1 MSTKAR
7 VKILIGI
14 LVVIAVLLAV
24 TRHKSSSGGL
34 RIAFGAEFL
43 TRPDGYS
50 GLSNHYG
57 FRFASEPKQML
68 DGLMYKALTDGTVDV
83 INAFSTD
90 GRIPAYN
97 LFCLK
102 DDKNFFP
109 PYYAAPL
116 VRKKTLA
123 HLPELENIL
132 NRLGGVFSNEVMQKL
147 NFQVDE
153 EGLKAGDVARK
164 FLAEAEL
171 IEANAKPG
179 DGSAG
184 LITVGSK
191 EFTEQEIL
199 GEIIAI
205 LIECNSNIKVV
216 RKLNLGGT
224 IICFNALKAGDLDIY
239 AEYTGTGLVNI
250 LKADVQSDPK
260 KTYDIVKK
268 EFAKRYDL
276 IWLKPLGFNNTYTLT
291 MRKEHANRLG
301 IKTTSDLADFVKGRT
316 KQ

>member
-14 LVVIAVLLAV
+14 VVVIAVLLAV

-153 EGLKAGDVARK
+153 EGLKASDVARK
-164 FLAEAEL
+164 FLTEMPHTSCIEMPGCVILLSNCQGDLIDAETIEL
-171 IEANAKPG
+171 EQGGIFVARGETVSIK
-179 DGSAG
+179 DGSAAVVLAQRAELENG
-184 LITVGSK
+184 TVLLLAAREVS
-191 EFTEQEIL
+191 
-199 GEIIAI
+199 GEV
-205 LIECNSNIKVV
+205 KV
-216 RKLNLGGT
+216 L
-224 IICFNALKAGDLDIY
+224 FDLKAALLF
-239 AEYTGTGLVNI
+239 GLVI
-250 LKADVQSDPK
+250 GVVVGLLRQL
-260 KTYDIVKK
+260 TGHK
-268 EFAKRYDL
+268 EEA
-276 IWLKPLGFNNTYTLT
+276 
-291 MRKEHANRLG
+291 
-301 IKTTSDLADFVKGRT
+301 
-316 KQ
+316 